1 MVSPP
6 RLAILGGGQLA
17 RMMAL
22 AAAPLGVRCRVLD
35 PAADA
40 PASDVAEQVVGP
52 FDDHAALDA
61 LVRGCD
67 AVTYEFENVPAAVT
81 KHLTQLLPEQAGATR
96 GRVAPPPLALELG
109 QDRLLEKQLFQR
121 VGIDVPPF
129 ATATTKAELLAALE
143 VIGFPAVAKARR
155 LGYDG
160 KGQSLIRS
168 RSDVDAAW
176 GVLSASA
183 ASVGLLVEAFVPFD
197 REISIIAV
205 RAVDGSTAFYPITQN
220 HHEGGILRRSLAPA
234 TDPGERITTQA
245 RRHALALLEAL
256 EYVGVLAIEFFE
268 RGGRLLGNE
277 YAPRV
282 HNSGHWTI
290 EGAATS
296 QFENHVRAVLG
307 MPLGPTHARAPSIM
321 VNLIGG
327 WPEPSLVLAVP
338 GAHLHLYGKQ
348 PRPGRKVG
356 HVTLVKRDMD
366 AQGDGEARLHAAA
379 AEIDRLVRVASS

>member
-1 MVSPP
+1 MP

-22 AAAPLGVRCRVLD
+22 GAAPLGVRCRVLD

-40 PASDVAEQVVGP
+40 PAADVAEHVVGEY
-52 FDDHAALDA
+52 DDPDSLDA
-61 LVRGCD
+61 LVRECL
-67 AVTYEFENVPAAVT
+67 AVTYEFENVPAKVT
-81 KHLTQLLPEQAGATR
+81 RHLARTCGS
-96 GRVAPPPLALELG
+96 VSPPPTALELG

-121 VGIDVPPF
+121 VGIEVPPY
-129 ATATTKAELLAALE
+129 TPVSTRAELDVALDR
-143 VIGFPAVAKARR
+143 VGLPAVAKARR

-160 KGQSLIRS
+160 KGQAVIRT
-168 RSDVDAAW
+168 RGDIDAAW
-176 GVLSASA
+176 AALSASA

-205 RAVDGSTAFYPITQN
+205 RAKDGAMAFYPITQN
-220 HHEGGILRRSLAPA
+220 RHEGGILRQSVAPA
-234 TDPGERITTQA
+234 ADPGGVIATLAQ
-245 RRHALALLEAL
+245 RHASALLTEL
-256 EYVGVLAIEFFE
+256 QYVGVLAIEFFV
-268 RGGRLLGNE
+268 RGGSLLGNE

-307 MPLGPTHARAPSIM
+307 LPLGPTHARAPSIM
-321 VNLIGG
+321 INLIGG
-327 WPEPSLVLAVP
+327 WPEPAAVLAVP

-356 HVTLVKRDMD
+356 HVTLVQAD
-366 AQGDGEARLHAAA
+366 APGTAPSVHAAA
-379 AEIDRLVRVASS
+379 AEIERLARLAST